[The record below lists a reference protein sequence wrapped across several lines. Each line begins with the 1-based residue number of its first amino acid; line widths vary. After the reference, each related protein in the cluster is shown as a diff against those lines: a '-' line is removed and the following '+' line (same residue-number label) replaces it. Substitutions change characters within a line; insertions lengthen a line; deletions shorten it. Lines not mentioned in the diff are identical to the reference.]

1 MSTWIFFLRGWLATQ
16 LLHITCTI
24 MSPLKYRM
32 ILEDRRVKYFFY
44 KEKTEKILGGI
55 WAWDDRSIEKIPEMS
70 RSMSKIL
77 VAQKWD
83 DSDGPDSRISTV
95 WLYLSMSNPAEIHAI
110 RAGRVSCLLPPW
122 FQTKLN
128 SEIRLKPVQLHSVLV
143 TVYLHHQRGDVPFV
157 LIG

>member
-1 MSTWIFFLRGWLATQ
+1 MPTWIFFLRGWLGTW
-16 LLHITCTI
+16 LLHITLTI

-32 ILEDRRVKYFFY
+32 ILEDRRENYFFCR
-44 KEKTEKILGGI
+44 EETEKKLGGI
-55 WAWDDRSIEKIPEMS
+55 RAWDDRSIEKIPGMS

-110 RAGRVSCLLPPW
+110 GAAGISCLLPAW
-122 FQTKLN
+122 FQNKLN

-143 TVYLHHQRGDVPFV
+143 AIYLHNQRGDVPFV